1 MFDLVYIV
9 NDDNLKN
16 PYFLNNDEINIK
28 YLFFKNLLIYILQT
42 KLKYLNIFNSIF
54 FINLFD
60 YIFFL
65 YYIII
70 FYLLLYFVNHY

>member
-54 FINLFD
+54 LLIYLIIYFS
-60 YIFFL
+60 
-65 YYIII
+65 YII
-70 FYLLLYFVNHY
+70 LLFFIRPYISI